1 MKWRRI
7 FERKRAFVMLLLA
20 STVLFMAT
28 TPLEEPSIPKA
39 IEKEAKTAL
48 SYYPELKKLPIEFKF
63 KDTIKKSTMQA
74 QPKFRR
80 LFKPKNQRGYVIL
93 INDKIRIGNKEIRT
107 RDLPSDVLIGWFGHE
122 LGHIK
127 DYQHRSALNL
137 LFFGIRYL
145 LSSNYIKGA
154 ERRADSIAV
163 AKGIGP
169 YILKTKAFILEN
181 ADVPEPYKNRILEFY
196 PSPEEIMHMID
207 ELEAGESK

>member
-1 MKWRRI
+1 MRSRRI
-7 FERKRAFVMLLLA
+7 FERKKTFIVLLLVSIA
-20 STVLFMAT
+20 IFMST
-28 TPLEEPSIPKA
+28 TPLEEPNIPQE
-39 IEKEAKTAL
+39 IEKEANIAL

-74 QPKFRR
+74 QPKFRS
-80 LFKPKNQRGYVIL
+80 LFKPKDQRGYVIL
-93 INDKIRIGNKEIRT
+93 INEKVRIGDKEFPT
-107 RDLPSDVLIGWFGHE
+107 RDLPSDVLVGWFGHE

-137 LFFGIRYL
+137 MLFGLRYL

-163 AKGIGP
+163 AKGMGP

-181 ADVPEPYKNRILEFY
+181 ADLPETYKNRVLEFY

-207 ELEAGESK
+207 ELENGK

>member
-1 MKWRRI
+1 MKWRRK
-7 FERKRAFVMLLLA
+7 FQRRKTFVILLLI
-20 STVLFMAT
+20 SIVIFMST
-28 TPLEEPSIPKA
+28 TPLEKPNIPKA
-39 IEKEAKTAL
+39 IEKEAKIAL
-48 SYYPELKKLPIEFKF
+48 SYYPELQKLPIEFKF

-74 QPKFRR
+74 QPKFRS
-80 LFKPKNQRGYVIL
+80 LFKPKDQRGYVIL
-93 INDKIRIGNKEIRT
+93 MNEKIKIGDKEIAT

-127 DYQHRSALNL
+127 DYQHRSSLNL

-163 AKGIGP
+163 AKGMGP

-181 ADVPEPYKNRILEFY
+181 ADLPDTYKKRVLEFY

-207 ELEAGESK
+207 ELETGESK